1 MKRAIYTTATMSALI
16 AFTGCAD
23 MGIVNPY
30 ALGDDLYHG
39 YEQTP
44 TATTEPIDEHII
56 YNSTGEERTEAYNK
70 RIAAY
75 NEQHKQ
81 PEVDSRDFSSIQAQY
96 SDQATAANQSEIL
109 TTSQLLDS
117 IDWSK
122 VEVKEVDGLWLDGFW
137 GSDWDRDYAERLIRF
152 HGPMTSL
159 SYYSPIVNAAR
170 YSGDWNIYV
179 SNTGTYLFPRWGS
192 FNNRLLRLGYSYSS
206 WCHNDPFYC
215 DYQCL
220 DWGVRWDN
228 WRYLRFGHSCFDS
241 YYGCFDWG
249 LHCGHGLYYYYD
261 WRRYNSLFDPYHH
274 RFGWNNMIYRPH
286 HDKPGHR
293 EDNDRKH
300 FYESRNN
307 NLPSGA
313 TSERNNF
320 TENNIGKRV
329 SDNPNN
335 RNRINAQARPAT
347 KESSAQQKYQTT
359 TTRSY
364 TRPTTASQSSIST
377 NNNANVTR
385 SSANRRNSAATEN
398 NIRTSNRYRTSY
410 NNNTS
415 SNSSTH
421 YAQPSRS
428 SSANVSGNRNAGSSS
443 TYTPS
448 NSRRTSSESYNART
462 SNGNYNARTSTRSSN
477 SSYTPSRSYRSSG
490 SSTGRTSSGSS
501 YSNSYSNSNRSSS
514 SYSSGSSSSYSS
526 SSSSSYRS
534 SGGTSSSSGRSSSGG
549 GRTSS
554 RR

>member
-122 VEVKEVDGLWLDGFW
+122 VEVNEVDGLWLDGFW

-192 FNNRLLRLGYSYSS
+192 FNNWPSLRLGHS
-206 WCHNDPFYC
+206 WYYDDPGYC
-215 DYQCL
+215 YCGCL
-220 DWGVRWDN
+220 DWGICWGYGWD
-228 WRYLRFGHSCFDS
+228 
-241 YYGCFDWG
+241 
-249 LHCGHGLYYYYD
+249 YYYNWGYD
-261 WRRYNSLFDPYHH
+261 HRYRYRYDSLFNPYHH

-329 SDNPNN
+329 SGNPNS

-364 TRPTTASQSSIST
+364 TRPTTASQSSVST